1 MRYLIPAL
9 LIFLFNGCIDTPTP
23 QPNKEIE
30 AKEAIATNLSEA
42 KKARSEYSALQE
54 QRKKESTSK

>member
-1 MRYLIPAL
+1 MKYLIPTL
-9 LIFLFNGCIDTPTP
+9 LIFLFNGCTDTPTP
-23 QPNKEIE
+23 QSGKEIK

-42 KKARSEYSALQE
+42 EKARSEYSALQE